1 MARKPKS
8 ITMIEDP
15 NLEPYF
21 ITNDENC
28 YTVNIKVESD
38 ANHFRSTGKSKTYT
52 KALTF
57 HANFGSALERVTKDQ
72 LHTKESYKSLS
83 DFLEHYKTIETNI
96 KNYINEKA

>member
-15 NLEPYF
+15 NMEPYF

-28 YTVNIKVESD
+28 YTVNVKIKSN

-57 HANFGSALERVTKDQ
+57 HSDFKSALEMVTRDQ
-72 LHTKESYKSLS
+72 LHTKKSYKNLD
-83 DFLEHYKTIETNI
+83 DFLNNYKTIETNI
-96 KNYINEKA
+96 KNYIDEKA

>member
-15 NLEPYF
+15 SLEPYF

-28 YTVNIKVESD
+28 YTVNIKVVSD

-72 LHTKESYKSLS
+72 LHTKKSYKSLS
-83 DFLEHYKTIETNI
+83 DFLEYYKTIETNI